1 LHSGAHDFSLS
12 ELLTSERRQAMEHR
26 CPRCRQGTL
35 HLVALLSV
43 EEMTIYMHPTTAADS
58 IDSS

>member
-1 LHSGAHDFSLS
+1 M
-12 ELLTSERRQAMEHR
+12 ERR
-26 CPRCRQGTL
+26 CPHCRQGTL

-43 EEMTIYMHPTTAADS
+43 EELMIYMHPTTAADF